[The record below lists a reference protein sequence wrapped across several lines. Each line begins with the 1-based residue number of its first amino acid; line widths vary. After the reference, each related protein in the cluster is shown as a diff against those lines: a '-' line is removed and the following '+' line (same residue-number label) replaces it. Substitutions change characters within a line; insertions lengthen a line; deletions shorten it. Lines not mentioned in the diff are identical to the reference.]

1 MTTSFGFLVR
11 VRVPL
16 FQHCVPSTESVGEAG
31 SFRQERKER
40 RGLSGTVARTVA
52 PVLGIAAAVVAA
64 DRALEAIGHG
74 HAHPVTGGFG
84 AIDGVQTLATGGW
97 NPAGARLALFDA
109 LGLARAVSVAIA
121 DVLTRSADPITAI
134 GANVAIGHGQAHP
147 VLDGL
152 GARDRPQIVATGN
165 EYPAGATQAF
175 RYALRLVTA
184 IRFTVADVLPG
195 TTLPVAA
202 INANEAVH
210 LARAATTAEGFAADN
225 LVQIIAASRRGVG
238 ITTTLTFV
246 ETFRA
251 VGTVIRAIADVF
263 SQPTDTIAAIGAAN
277 DPRRR
282 PAAPVRPDFGTAHT
296 LQTIATGRQPRPC
309 WSLAALLDALGLDV
323 SIVEDVIV
331 KVGIGIRVSIRPI
344 WKARQPHSA
353 VARVTDAERPSGT
366 HFAYS
371 MP

>member
-1 MTTSFGFLVR
+1 MTTSLGFLVR

-52 PVLGIAAAVVAA
+52 PVLGIAAAAVAA
-64 DRALEAIGHG
+64 DRASEAIGHG
-74 HAHPVTGGFG
+74 HAHPVTSGFG

-225 LVQIIAASRRGVG
+225 LVQIIAASRRGIG
-238 ITTTLTFV
+238 FTATLAFI
-246 ETFRA
+246 EA
-251 VGTVIRAIADVF
+251 IGAIGAVIRAIADVF
-263 SQPTDTIAAIGAAN
+263 SQPADAISAVGAADN
-277 DPRRR
+277 ARRR
-282 PAAPVRPDFGTAHT
+282 TANPVRSDFGTAHT
-296 LQTIATGRQPRPC
+296 FQTVATCGQPRSGGAFP
-309 WSLAALLDALGLDV
+309 ALLDAFWLDV
-323 SIVEDVIV
+323 AVAEGVAVVVS
-331 KVGIGIRVSIRPI
+331 IGIRVSIRPI